1 MSEDTKKTP
10 EAESPETQAG
20 PENAGKDEKA
30 CEKPREQKK
39 DQKKEK
45 KNTVTFTRE
54 EAEKLEHLAEEL
66 ADTKDRHVRLLAEYD
81 NYRKRTTKEKE
92 SIYGTARAET
102 VLPFLAIYDNLERA
116 LKSGEESDS
125 PHKKGM
131 EMIFTQLKE
140 ILEKLGVTEMEA
152 EGKPF
157 DPERHNAVMHVE
169 DETLGE
175 NVVAEVFQ
183 KGFMIG
189 DRVLRF
195 AVVKVAN

>member
-1 MSEDTKKTP
+1 MSEETKKTP
-10 EAESPETQAG
+10 EAEPPDKQPAG
-20 PENAGKDEKA
+20 AGGAAAAPK
-30 CEKPREQKK
+30 EQPKKEAKK
-39 DQKKEK
+39 DK

-54 EAEKLEHLAEEL
+54 EAEKLERLAAEF
-66 ADTKDRHVRLLAEYD
+66 ADTKDKYVRLLAEYD
-81 NYRKRTTKEKE
+81 NYRKRTAKEKE
-92 SIYGTARAET
+92 GVYGAAKAET
-102 VLPFLAIYDNLERA
+102 ALPFLAIYDNLERA
-116 LKSGEESDS
+116 LKSDEDSDS

-131 EMIFTQLKE
+131 EMIFSQLKE